1 MKKVPTLAPF
11 VAAPRSS
18 FHATEF
24 AMAETTTVTYMPW
37 LGGIDVNAC
46 SFVHQANTSNLI
58 GTDGS
63 KRTNPGH
70 LGGGLT

>member
-1 MKKVPTLAPF
+1 MSKVPTLTPF
-11 VAAPRSS
+11 VAAPRPS

-24 AMAETTTVTYMPW
+24 AMAETTTVTYMAW
-37 LGGIDVNAC
+37 LGGIDVNDC
-46 SFVHQANTSNLI
+46 SFADQASTSKLI

-63 KRTNPGH
+63 KRINPGH

>member
-1 MKKVPTLAPF
+1 MSKVATLTPF
-11 VAAPRSS
+11 VAAPRPS
-18 FHATEF
+18 FRATDF
-24 AMAETTTVTYMPW
+24 AMAEATTVTYMAW
-37 LGGIDVNAC
+37 LGGIDVNDC
-46 SFVHQANTSNLI
+46 SFVHQASTSNLI